1 MAEKKISDF
10 QTKEEQKEEQKDEI
24 RELAEKIRGKVVVVF
39 GEPLVGKTVLAHLLS
54 RYFEKPLL
62 LKVDNNYGEEYRE
75 LNPKLKYLDAPSF
88 EKVLF
93 YLDKS
98 KEFDND
104 LIIIDSLTSLA
115 SEILS
120 KGSLSPRDYN
130 RLASMYDIVTF
141 KASRLKPRTVVIV
154 AHERITTFETK
165 EVGPRMNKVA
175 LRNID
180 MLIRVYKDQEGNRII
195 SIVAERKPDIKN
207 IAYKYEA
214 KA

>member
-10 QTKEEQKEEQKDEI
+10 QTKEEQKEEQKDEL
-24 RELAEKIRGKVVVVF
+24 RELAEKIRGKVIVLY
-39 GEPLVGKTVLAHLLS
+39 GEPLVGKTVLVHLLS

-62 LKVDNNYGEEYRE
+62 LKIDNNYGDEYRE
-75 LNPKLKYLDAPSF
+75 LNPKLKYLDSPSF
-88 EKVLF
+88 EKVLY
-93 YLDKS
+93 YLDKA

-104 LIIIDSLTSLA
+104 FIAIDSLTSLA

-141 KASRLKPRTVVIV
+141 KASRLKPRTVLIV
-154 AHERITTFETK
+154 AHERIVNFETR
-165 EVGPRMNKVA
+165 EVGPRMNKIA
-175 LRNID
+175 LRNVD
-180 MLIRVYKDQEGNRII
+180 MLIRLYKDQEGNRII
-195 SIVAERKPDIKN
+195 SIVAERKPDLKN
-207 IAYKYEA
+207 LSYKYET